1 MNEDIFKIRKR
12 ELNKFKKIFENIP
25 KDKQKIT
32 ESLIERAFF
41 MREKMVEMEKRID
54 ADGVI
59 VTMPQGE
66 YEIERAHPLI
76 SQYNAMVK
84 NYSAIIKQLCES
96 MPTTDADRVGDKL
109 IAFATKKPIRTSKQ
123 A

>member
-1 MNEDIFKIRKR
+1 MSEDILKKRKR
-12 ELNKFKKIFENIP
+12 ELNRFKNMFKNMPEDKRKIN
-25 KDKQKIT
+25 

-41 MREKMVEMEKRID
+41 MRQKLTDMEQRID

-59 VTMPQGE
+59 VEMSQGK
-66 YEIERAHPLI
+66 YAIERAHPLI

-84 NYSAIIKQLCES
+84 NYSTIVKQLCELLPS
-96 MPTTDADRVGDKL
+96 ADADKVGEAL
-109 IAFATKKPIRTSKQ
+109 LAFATKKQGTKR